1 MKKIIP
7 FTVIILIGLSAVCLA
22 QENPKLKRVL
32 DKLDRLNS
40 EVRTFQAELIQT
52 KWIKLLQEMDEPE
65 KGKIMFKKISDGFL
79 LRKEIEEPGNA
90 ILVVS
95 PTEITIYYPKKN
107 QAVRRSLEN
116 HRDRYAGV
124 GIGTSSEELKR
135 NFDISF
141 VKDEVIEE
149 QVYHIIEL
157 LPTNPKIKDYFS
169 KLILWVD
176 AETGIPMQQRI
187 EELNG
192 DRTIIQFF
200 KVRINKKIK
209 DKNFEIKLPRDVEY
223 IS

>member
-7 FTVIILIGLSAVCLA
+7 SIVIILICLPGMWLA
-22 QENPKLKRVL
+22 ADNSKLKRVL
-32 DKLDRLNS
+32 DKLDHLNS
-40 EVRTFQAELIQT
+40 EVQTFQAELIQT

-65 KGKIMFKKISDGFL
+65 KGKILFKKIPGGFL
-79 LRKEIEEPGNA
+79 LRKEIEEPGNT

-95 PTEITIYYPKKN
+95 PDEIIIYYPKKN
-107 QAVRRSLEN
+107 QALRRSLEN

-124 GIGTSSEELKR
+124 GIGTSSEELKK

-149 QVYHIIEL
+149 QIFHIIEL

-176 AETGIPMQQRI
+176 ADTGIPMQQRI

-200 KVRINKKIK
+200 KVKINKKIK
-209 DKNFEIKLPRDVEY
+209 DKNFEIKFPRDVEY